1 MRDQGMTLIE
11 VLVAVMLLGG
21 ALIVLGAAVPAGL
34 TAVAGSGL
42 VLTATGLA
50 QEPLDLAKRTD
61 FANLSSLAATRAG
74 VSGFSGFEREVVV
87 SGYAAP
93 GDCAGAPCTSSCPT
107 VSGQPTC
114 RRVEVRVYYRGPL
127 GDGIATLTQVFAK

>member
-21 ALIVLGAAVPAGL
+21 VLIVLGAAVPAGL
-34 TAVAGSGL
+34 TAVTGSGL

-93 GDCAGAPCTSSCPT
+93 GDCSGAPCTSSCPT

-127 GDGIATLTQVFAK
+127 GDGVATLTQVFAK